1 MTHTKIRLA
10 LCLSAALLVSVTARA
25 EQTPTQS
32 TAPAKLPTPTRLLSV
47 NGQPLTDMDAMA
59 FAALQGKRAPS
70 DRNGQIKLLNQL
82 INTTIL
88 AQRGE
93 MEGLEK
99 LPNIKSAIEMARIQ
113 VLAES
118 YVQNFFN
125 RHPVTDAEIEKA
137 YKEKYSGENLNEY
150 QVRHILVKTEDE
162 ARKLIAELD
171 KGADFAD
178 LAKGHSLDASKENGG
193 LLGWVGRDQVVKP
206 FGDAMVKLKKG
217 EYTKTPVKS
226 NFGWH
231 VIKVDD
237 VRQGKAPPLKEV
249 KAQLAA
255 QLRQKKL
262 AEHLLELRKQAKIE
276 VPKPPAAAK

>member
-1 MTHTKIRLA
+1 MKRQSSPFAFLLTITLLLGSSTLLA
-10 LCLSAALLVSVTARA
+10 AQGSAKTD
-25 EQTPTQS
+25 E
-32 TAPAKLPTPTRLLSV
+32 AKVPTPTRLMTI
-47 NGQPLTDMDAMA
+47 NGQPITNVDATA
-59 FAALQGKRAPS
+59 FAALQGQRAPT
-70 DRNGQIKLLNQL
+70 DRDAQIKLLNEL

-93 MEGLEK
+93 LEGLAK
-99 LPNIKSAIEMARIQ
+99 QPNVKSAIEMARIQ
-113 VLAES
+113 VLAQA
-118 YVQNFFN
+118 YVSRFLA
-125 RHPVTDAEIEKA
+125 RHRATDAEIEKA

-150 QVRHILVKTEDE
+150 KVRHILLKTEDE
-162 ARKLIAELD
+162 ARKLIAKLD

-226 NFGWH
+226 HFGWH

-237 VRQGKAPPLKEV
+237 MRQGKAPPLKEV

>member
-1 MTHTKIRLA
+1 MKNTKIRLA
-10 LCLSAALLVSVTARA
+10 LCLSAAFLVSATARA
-25 EQTPTQS
+25 EQ
-32 TAPAKLPTPTRLLSV
+32 APAQNVTKAKLPTPTRLLSV

-59 FAALQGKRAPS
+59 FAALQGQRAPA

-82 INTTIL
+82 INTAIL

-93 MEGLEK
+93 LEGLEK
-99 LPNIKSAIEMARIQ
+99 LPNVKSAIEMARMQ

-118 YVQNFFN
+118 YVQNFFA

-150 QVRHILVKTEDE
+150 KVRHILVKTEEE
-162 ARKLIAELD
+162 ARKLIDELN

-217 EYTKTPVKS
+217 EYTKAPVKS

-231 VIKVDD
+231 VIEVDD
-237 VRQGKAPPLKEV
+237 VRQGKAPPLKDV
-249 KAQLAA
+249 KAQLTA

-276 VPKPPAAAK
+276 VPKPPAANK